1 MFDSSVLPQ
10 ERKDYLAGIVDFT
23 ECVKNTDTL
32 FDCVY
37 FYLKE
42 VEWRDM
48 QIESNEKLLEEKIIN
63 VTFDAIFKNI

>member
-23 ECVKNTDTL
+23 EYVKNTETL
-32 FDCVY
+32 SDCVY

-42 VEWRDM
+42 VEWRHM
-48 QIESNEKLLEEKIIN
+48 QIESNEKMLEEKIIN
-63 VTFDAIFKNI
+63 VAFDAIFNNI